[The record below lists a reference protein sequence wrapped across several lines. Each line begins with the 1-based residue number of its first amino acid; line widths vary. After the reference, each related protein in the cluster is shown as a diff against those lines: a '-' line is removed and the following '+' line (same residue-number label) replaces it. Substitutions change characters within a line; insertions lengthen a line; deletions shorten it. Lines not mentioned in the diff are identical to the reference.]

1 MSKMLSENSRR
12 LIAQAYH
19 SGVCKAKTLAAI
31 FHTSQTT
38 VYYWAKLEREGKPL
52 KVRTSLRGRKP
63 SLTQQQCQAIVNYCL
78 QHRHTS
84 LAQIKDALNLKASIE
99 TIRRVLVKAGF
110 IRKHNGYELDDQTA
124 LTKLM
129 TPQV

>member
-19 SGVCKAKTLAAI
+19 SGVCKAKTLATI
-31 FHTSQTT
+31 FETSPTT

-52 KVRTSLRGRKP
+52 TVRTSKRGRKP
-63 SLTQQQCQAIVNYCL
+63 ILTKQQCQAIVAYCL
-78 QHRHTS
+78 KHRETT
-84 LAQIKDALNLKASIE
+84 LGQIKSALKLQASLE

-110 IRKHNGYELDDQTA
+110 SRSERGYQLSTGQKA
-124 LTKLM
+124 N
-129 TPQV
+129 

>member
-1 MSKMLSENSRR
+1 MSKMLSENSRH
-12 LIAQAYH
+12 LIAQAYQ

-31 FHTSQTT
+31 FQTSQTT
-38 VYYWAKLEREGKPL
+38 VYYWAKLEREGKTL

-63 SLTQQQCQAIVNYCL
+63 SLTKQQCQAIVNYCL

-110 IRKHNGYELDDQTA
+110 IRKNKGYEPGDQTA
-124 LTKLM
+124 LTKVM
-129 TPQV
+129 TAEV